1 MDADE
6 WATEIFK
13 DSELGDPRRTKRL
26 IKLASSYAKNIGA
39 STVECCEGDDSQVE
53 GAYRFLRNNEV
64 DARAI
69 REGGFQSTIRA
80 ASREESL
87 LAIEDTTTISYKHK
101 AAEDLGYTSN
111 SPSAKSKGFQVHSI
125 LLLSEVSGRSI
136 GLIEQTWHCR
146 DNTSYGKRQNRN
158 KREYRDKESYK
169 WERASRAMSE
179 RLNEKINDVISV
191 CDREADI
198 YDYLIYKLN
207 NNQRFIVRAR
217 ENRKTTSTEHKL
229 FEQILLTPV
238 LGTYEIKV
246 PQKGGRK
253 ARIAKIQYHSA
264 TIDIVLP
271 NLLKNKDHP
280 ATLRINVVAAKE
292 MLNNVNEAL
301 EWILLTTESV
311 DKKETARK
319 VLRNYELRWRIE
331 DYHKAWKS
339 GAGVEELRLQ
349 SKENLERAGSILAFI
364 AVKLLQ
370 MREIALSRPEELKQD
385 IPVTHLLTTD
395 EWQVLWMTTKKSR
408 PPKKIPDI
416 KWAYTSLGKLGGWY
430 DSKRTGIVG
439 WNTLWKGWF
448 RLMDKVETY
457 IDTKKYL

>member
-53 GAYRFLRNNEV
+53 GAYRFLRNNEI

-136 GLIEQTWHCR
+136 GLIEQAWHCR

-395 EWQVLWMTTKKSR
+395 EWQVLWMTIKKSR

-457 IDTKKYL
+457 IDTKKYR